1 MKKEMVPVIIIFWL
15 FAIALSGCFESET
28 QEEGGIEILSD
39 GMSHGDSPQQ
49 GIIDKGDIVFYSE
62 ITNKSEIITWI
73 QGKPIDYKKYGNYGD
88 VILFKAMN
96 DINTQIVHRAI
107 CWVEYHEEFGTCT
120 IEDYEITNV
129 SNITIAELGLN
140 VYEPNNSGFITKGDN
155 NSICDQE
162 SGVCIEPVKLEW
174 IIGKIVK
181 LEDK

>member
-1 MKKEMVPVIIIFWL
+1 MKKKSIIFIITL
-15 FAIALSGCFESET
+15 VLLAVGLSGCLDSNTHE
-28 QEEGGIEILSD
+28 EEGIVVLGD
-39 GMSHGDSPQQ
+39 GMSHGDSPQE

-62 ITNKSEIITWI
+62 ITNKSEIITWM
-73 QGKPIDYKKYGNYGD
+73 QGKSLDYKKYGDYGD

-96 DINTQIVHRAI
+96 DINTQIVHRAM
-107 CWVEYHEEFGTCT
+107 CWVEYHEEFGTYT

-140 VYEPNNSGFITKGDN
+140 VYEPDNSGFITKGDN

-162 SGVCIEPVKLEW
+162 SGVCSEPIKLEW
-174 IIGKIVK
+174 IVGKIVK